1 MDDDV
6 IIKKILDYMHEQFKE
21 EPRHT
26 IMAEDL
32 VRSLDLEINVARGYL
47 QRLKDTELIDTPY
60 RERDMYAITDLGIR
74 NLETIYNPDYMK
86 QVAKEHTLKR
96 DKEENVIKREE
107 SNITL
112 QKIGII
118 SAIVL
123 GALALIVAI
132 LK

>member
-47 QRLKDTELIDTPY
+47 QRLKDRGLIDTPY

-96 DKEENVIKREE
+96 DKEENAIKREE
-107 SNITL
+107 SNVTL

>member
-1 MDDDV
+1 MDDDI

-21 EPRHT
+21 EPRHA

-32 VRSLDLEINVARGYL
+32 VKSLDLEVNIARGYL
-47 QRLKDTELIDTPY
+47 KRLDDRGLIDIPY
-60 RERDMYAITDLGIR
+60 KERDMYAITDLGIR
-74 NLETIYNPDYMK
+74 NLETICNPDYMK
-86 QVAKEHTLKR
+86 EVAKEIILKR
-96 DKEENVIKREE
+96 DKEKNIIKREE

-118 SAIVL
+118 SAVVL

-132 LK
+132 

>member
-1 MDDDV
+1 
-6 IIKKILDYMHEQFKE
+6 
-21 EPRHT
+21 
-26 IMAEDL
+26 MAEDL

-47 QRLKDTELIDTPY
+47 QRLKDRELIDTPY
-60 RERDMYAITDLGIR
+60 RERDMYEITDLGIR
-74 NLETIYNPDYMK
+74 NLETIYNTDYMK